1 MPPPDADLYPT
12 ATGLAK
18 ATVDKHSSKESLVLY
33 AGWFCPFGLQSVSLI
48 FQRTWT
54 VLEEKGIPY
63 QYVEVRTHAATG
75 LSRKLKR
82 MSNNANQVNPY
93 HKPESLMKLNPR
105 GLVPTLQYDNKPL
118 YESTVIAEF
127 LEDAYPDHGSKLL
140 PSDPYKRAISR
151 IWTDYVSTRVIP
163 SFQRFLQFQSD
174 GSNSS
179 IVQVRDEFLS
189 TLKEFTKAMDKDG
202 PYFEGENPALVD
214 FVMAPFALRLWVFD
228 HFKGGSGVPLEGQGG
243 DSEATWSRWRKWLS
257 AMESRKSIKE
267 TTSDREHYLP
277 IYQR

>member
-18 ATVDKHSSKESLVLY
+18 ITVDKHSSKEPLVLY
-33 AGWFCPFGLQSVSLI
+33 AGWFCPFGISPADMDSAGRERDPLPI
-48 FQRTWT
+48 RR
-54 VLEEKGIPY
+54 ERIP
-63 QYVEVRTHAATG
+63 
-75 LSRKLKR
+75 
-82 MSNNANQVNPY
+82 SNAKQVNPY

-127 LEDAYPDHGSKLL
+127 LEDAYPEHGSRLL
-140 PSDPYKRAISR
+140 PPDPYKRAISR
-151 IWTDYVSTRVIP
+151 IWTDFVSTRVIP

-174 GSNSS
+174 ESNGS
-179 IVQVRDEFLS
+179 IEQVRDEFLN

-214 FVMAPFALRLWVFD
+214 FNMAPFALRLWVFD
-228 HFKGGSGVPLEGQGG
+228 HFKGGASVPSEGQGG
-243 DSEATWSRWRKWLS
+243 DSEETWSRWRKWLS
-257 AMESRKSIKE
+257 AMEKRKSIQE

>member
-18 ATVDKHSSKESLVLY
+18 ATVDKHSAKESLVLY
-33 AGWFCPFGLQSVSLI
+33 AGWFCPFV
-48 FQRTWT
+48 QRTWA

-63 QYVEVRTHAATG
+63 QYVE
-75 LSRKLKR
+75 
-82 MSNNANQVNPY
+82 VNPY

-127 LEDAYPDHGSKLL
+127 LEDAYPDHGSRLL
-140 PSDPYKRAISR
+140 PADPYKRAISR
-151 IWTDYVSTRVIP
+151 IWSDFVSTRVIP

-174 GSNSS
+174 DAGGT
-179 IVQVRDEFLS
+179 IEQVRGEFLG
-189 TLKEFTKAMDKDG
+189 TLKEFTNAMDKDG

-228 HFKGGSGVPLEGQGG
+228 HFKGGAGVPSEGQGSG
-243 DSEATWSRWRKWLS
+243 SEATWSRWRKWLS

-267 TTSDREHYLP
+267 TTSEREHYLP
-277 IYQR
+277 IYKRYADNTAQSELAKATRGGKGVP